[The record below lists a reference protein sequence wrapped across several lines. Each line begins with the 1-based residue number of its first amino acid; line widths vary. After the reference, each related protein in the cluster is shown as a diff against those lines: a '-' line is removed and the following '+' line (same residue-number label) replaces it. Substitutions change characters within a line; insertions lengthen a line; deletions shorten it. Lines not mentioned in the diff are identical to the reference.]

1 MPGFN
6 YTAIDRNGK
15 RVRSSLDASSIET
28 AKSSLRGAGYTIL
41 DIKEQTTLNR
51 DIEIPFL
58 GKPKAKDMAV
68 FCRQFVSIL
77 RAGVSVASVL
87 AMLGQQTSNKKL
99 RAAIR
104 EMQADVE
111 KGEALATS
119 MRRHPKIFPAILV
132 NMVSAG
138 EASGNLEESFRQMEL
153 YFERSKRT
161 KGKVTSAMIY
171 PCVLIVV
178 MIIVLIVMMTKI
190 IPNFLKTFED
200 MDAELPKLTQGVM
213 AVCEWFKSWWWV
225 PLLVLAALI
234 VGGVLFHRT
243 DKGKHF
249 FGWLARKTPVVGNLT
264 VKTACATFCR
274 TVTGDISVTSGY
286 KLYGMDSSA
295 KADYTTAPTGKIV
308 GKVTGTVAPTYETP
322 KVTTTDGDTYD
333 RYVAIP
339 GTEADGNTPNLS
351 FHHFNISVTGYRF
364 ELAAPE
370 CALFFIGKFQGDEAA
385 KKYLTSLGFTLKDE
399 NGKQLGEANYE
410 FTAGKVFPDMPADGE
425 ESDSEVVCSGDAYL
439 FEAYLMRSFNK
450 NDTAAYRTK
459 ISATAQAT
467 FDNGGKQDSE
477 PKLWSFEDAWTNPG
491 ELDSAQK
498 DILDKFLKA
507 LNIPNP

>member
-6 YTAIDRNGK
+6 YTAINRNGK

-58 GKPKAKDMAV
+58 GNPKAKDMAV

-111 KGEALATS
+111 KGESLATS

-153 YFERSKRT
+153 YFDRSKRT
-161 KGKVTSAMIY
+161 KSKVTSAMIY

-178 MIIVLIVMMTKI
+178 MIVVLIVMMTKI

-200 MDAELPKLTQGVM
+200 MDAELPKITLGVM

-225 PLLVLAALI
+225 PLLVLLALI

-243 DKGKHF
+243 NKGKHF

-274 TVTGDISVTSGY
+274 TMEVLIGSGLTLTDSMDLAASNMGNIYYLEAIRDARGMVAEGTPLRESLVRTGIFPPMVSNLVGVGEETGDLQSMMGKV
-286 KLYGMDSSA
+286 
-295 KADYTTAPTGKIV
+295 ADYYDEEVEEATKKLLNLMEPAIIIFMAVFVVIIV
-308 GKVTGTVAPTYETP
+308 L
-322 KVTTTDGDTYD
+322 
-333 RYVAIP
+333 AIYLP
-339 GTEADGNTPNLS
+339 MINMTKAFD
-351 FHHFNISVTGYRF
+351 
-364 ELAAPE
+364 
-370 CALFFIGKFQGDEAA
+370 
-385 KKYLTSLGFTLKDE
+385 KYL
-399 NGKQLGEANYE
+399 
-410 FTAGKVFPDMPADGE
+410 
-425 ESDSEVVCSGDAYL
+425 
-439 FEAYLMRSFNK
+439 
-450 NDTAAYRTK
+450 
-459 ISATAQAT
+459 
-467 FDNGGKQDSE
+467 
-477 PKLWSFEDAWTNPG
+477 
-491 ELDSAQK
+491 
-498 DILDKFLKA
+498 
-507 LNIPNP
+507 

>member
-28 AKSSLRGAGYTIL
+28 AKSSLRGAGYMIL

-58 GKPKAKDMAV
+58 GNPKAKDMAV

-87 AMLGQQTSNKKL
+87 SMLGQQTGNKKL

-111 KGEALATS
+111 KGESLASS
-119 MRRHPKIFPAILV
+119 MRRHPKIFPPILV

-138 EASGNLEESFRQMEL
+138 EASGNLEESFLQMER
-153 YFERSKRT
+153 YFDRSKRT
-161 KGKVTSAMIY
+161 KSKVTSAMIY

-178 MIIVLIVMMTKI
+178 MIVVLVVMMTKI

-200 MDAELPKLTQGVM
+200 MDAELPKLTRGVM
-213 AVCEWFKSWWWV
+213 AVCEWFESWWWV

-274 TVTGDISVTSGY
+274 TMEVLIGSGLTLTDSMDLAASNMGNIYYLEAIRDARALVAEGTPLRESLLRTGLFPPMVSNLVGVGEETGDLQSMMGKV
-286 KLYGMDSSA
+286 
-295 KADYTTAPTGKIV
+295 ADYYDEEVEEATKKLLNLMEPAIIIFMAVFVVIIV
-308 GKVTGTVAPTYETP
+308 LTIYLPMVNMTKAF
-322 KVTTTDGDTYD
+322 D
-333 RYVAIP
+333 
-339 GTEADGNTPNLS
+339 
-351 FHHFNISVTGYRF
+351 
-364 ELAAPE
+364 
-370 CALFFIGKFQGDEAA
+370 
-385 KKYLTSLGFTLKDE
+385 KYL
-399 NGKQLGEANYE
+399 
-410 FTAGKVFPDMPADGE
+410 
-425 ESDSEVVCSGDAYL
+425 
-439 FEAYLMRSFNK
+439 
-450 NDTAAYRTK
+450 
-459 ISATAQAT
+459 
-467 FDNGGKQDSE
+467 
-477 PKLWSFEDAWTNPG
+477 
-491 ELDSAQK
+491 
-498 DILDKFLKA
+498 
-507 LNIPNP
+507 

>member
-6 YTAIDRNGK
+6 YTAINRNGK

-87 AMLGQQTSNKKL
+87 SMLGQQTGNKKL

-111 KGEALATS
+111 KGESLATS

-132 NMVSAG
+132 NMVAAG
-138 EASGNLEESFRQMEL
+138 ESSGNLEESFRQMEL
-153 YFERSKRT
+153 YFDRSKRT
-161 KGKVTSAMIY
+161 KSKVTSAMIY

-178 MIIVLIVMMTKI
+178 MIVVLIVMMTKI

-200 MDAELPKLTQGVM
+200 MDAELPKITLGVM

-234 VGGVLFHRT
+234 VGGILFHRT
-243 DKGKHF
+243 DKGRHF

-274 TVTGDISVTSGY
+274 TMEVLIGSGLTLTDSMDLAASNMGNIYYLEAIRDARGMVAEGTPLRESLVRTGIFPPMVSNLVGVGEETGDLQSMMGKV
-286 KLYGMDSSA
+286 
-295 KADYTTAPTGKIV
+295 ADY
-308 GKVTGTVAPTYETP
+308 
-322 KVTTTDGDTYD
+322 YD
-333 RYVAIP
+333 EEV
-339 GTEADGNTPNLS
+339 
-351 FHHFNISVTGYRF
+351 
-364 ELAAPE
+364 
-370 CALFFIGKFQGDEAA
+370 DEATKKLLNLMEPA
-385 KKYLTSLGFTLKDE
+385 IIIFMAVFVVIIVLAIYLPMINMTKAFDKYL
-399 NGKQLGEANYE
+399 
-410 FTAGKVFPDMPADGE
+410 
-425 ESDSEVVCSGDAYL
+425 
-439 FEAYLMRSFNK
+439 
-450 NDTAAYRTK
+450 
-459 ISATAQAT
+459 
-467 FDNGGKQDSE
+467 
-477 PKLWSFEDAWTNPG
+477 
-491 ELDSAQK
+491 
-498 DILDKFLKA
+498 
-507 LNIPNP
+507 

>member
-6 YTAIDRNGK
+6 YTAINRNGK

-58 GKPKAKDMAV
+58 GNPKAKDMAV

-161 KGKVTSAMIY
+161 KSKVTSAMIY

-225 PLLVLAALI
+225 PLLVLVALI
-234 VGGVLFHRT
+234 VGGILFHRT
-243 DKGKHF
+243 NKGKHF

-274 TVTGDISVTSGY
+274 TMEVLIGSGLTLTDSMDLAASNMGNIYYLEAIRDARALVAEGTPLRESLVRTGIFPPMVSNLVGVGEETGDLQSMMGKV
-286 KLYGMDSSA
+286 
-295 KADYTTAPTGKIV
+295 ADY
-308 GKVTGTVAPTYETP
+308 
-322 KVTTTDGDTYD
+322 YD
-333 RYVAIP
+333 EEV
-339 GTEADGNTPNLS
+339 
-351 FHHFNISVTGYRF
+351 
-364 ELAAPE
+364 
-370 CALFFIGKFQGDEAA
+370 DEATKKLLNLMEPA
-385 KKYLTSLGFTLKDE
+385 IIIFMAVFVVIIVLAIYLPMINMTKAFDKYL
-399 NGKQLGEANYE
+399 
-410 FTAGKVFPDMPADGE
+410 
-425 ESDSEVVCSGDAYL
+425 
-439 FEAYLMRSFNK
+439 
-450 NDTAAYRTK
+450 
-459 ISATAQAT
+459 
-467 FDNGGKQDSE
+467 
-477 PKLWSFEDAWTNPG
+477 
-491 ELDSAQK
+491 
-498 DILDKFLKA
+498 
-507 LNIPNP
+507 

>member
-15 RVRSSLDASSIET
+15 SVRSSLEASSIET

-58 GKPKAKDMAV
+58 GNPKAKDMAV

-87 AMLGQQTSNKKL
+87 AMLGQQTGNKKL

-111 KGEALATS
+111 KGESLAVS

-132 NMVSAG
+132 NMVAAG

-153 YFERSKRT
+153 YFDRSKRT
-161 KGKVTSAMIY
+161 KSKVTSAMIY

-178 MIIVLIVMMTKI
+178 MIVVLIVMMTKI

-200 MDAELPKLTQGVM
+200 MDAELPKLTLGVM

-225 PLLVLAALI
+225 PLLVLVALI
-234 VGGVLFHRT
+234 VGGILFHRT

-274 TVTGDISVTSGY
+274 TMEVLIGSGLTLTDSMDLAASNMGNIYYLEAIRDARALVAEGTPLRESLLRTGLFPPMVSNLVGVGEETGDLQSMMGKV
-286 KLYGMDSSA
+286 
-295 KADYTTAPTGKIV
+295 ADYYDEEVEEATKKLLNLMEPAIIIFMAVFVVIIV
-308 GKVTGTVAPTYETP
+308 L
-322 KVTTTDGDTYD
+322 
-333 RYVAIP
+333 AIYLP
-339 GTEADGNTPNLS
+339 MINMTKAFD
-351 FHHFNISVTGYRF
+351 
-364 ELAAPE
+364 
-370 CALFFIGKFQGDEAA
+370 
-385 KKYLTSLGFTLKDE
+385 KYL
-399 NGKQLGEANYE
+399 
-410 FTAGKVFPDMPADGE
+410 
-425 ESDSEVVCSGDAYL
+425 
-439 FEAYLMRSFNK
+439 
-450 NDTAAYRTK
+450 
-459 ISATAQAT
+459 
-467 FDNGGKQDSE
+467 
-477 PKLWSFEDAWTNPG
+477 
-491 ELDSAQK
+491 
-498 DILDKFLKA
+498 
-507 LNIPNP
+507 

>member
-6 YTAIDRNGK
+6 YTAINRNGK

-58 GKPKAKDMAV
+58 GNPKAKDMAV

-111 KGEALATS
+111 KGESLATS

-161 KGKVTSAMIY
+161 KSKVTSAMIY

-200 MDAELPKLTQGVM
+200 MDAELPKITLGVM

-234 VGGVLFHRT
+234 VGGILFHRT

-274 TVTGDISVTSGY
+274 TMEVLIGSGLTLTDSMDLAASNMGNIYYLEAIRDARALVAEGTPLRESLVRTGIFPPMVSNLVGVGEETGDLQSMMGKV
-286 KLYGMDSSA
+286 
-295 KADYTTAPTGKIV
+295 ADY
-308 GKVTGTVAPTYETP
+308 
-322 KVTTTDGDTYD
+322 YD
-333 RYVAIP
+333 EEV
-339 GTEADGNTPNLS
+339 
-351 FHHFNISVTGYRF
+351 
-364 ELAAPE
+364 
-370 CALFFIGKFQGDEAA
+370 DEATKKLLNLMEPA
-385 KKYLTSLGFTLKDE
+385 IIIFMAVFVVIIVLAIYLPMINMTKAFDKYL
-399 NGKQLGEANYE
+399 
-410 FTAGKVFPDMPADGE
+410 
-425 ESDSEVVCSGDAYL
+425 
-439 FEAYLMRSFNK
+439 
-450 NDTAAYRTK
+450 
-459 ISATAQAT
+459 
-467 FDNGGKQDSE
+467 
-477 PKLWSFEDAWTNPG
+477 
-491 ELDSAQK
+491 
-498 DILDKFLKA
+498 
-507 LNIPNP
+507 

>member
-6 YTAIDRNGK
+6 YTAINRNGK

-58 GKPKAKDMAV
+58 GNPKAKDMAV

-161 KGKVTSAMIY
+161 KSKVTSAMIY

-178 MIIVLIVMMTKI
+178 MIVVLIVMMTKI

-200 MDAELPKLTQGVM
+200 MDAELPKITLGVM

-234 VGGVLFHRT
+234 VGGVIFHRT

-274 TVTGDISVTSGY
+274 TMEVLIGSGLTLTDSMDLAASNMGNIYYLEAIRDARALVAEGTPLRESLVRTGIFPPMVSNLVGVGEETGDLQSMMGKV
-286 KLYGMDSSA
+286 
-295 KADYTTAPTGKIV
+295 ADY
-308 GKVTGTVAPTYETP
+308 
-322 KVTTTDGDTYD
+322 YD
-333 RYVAIP
+333 EEV
-339 GTEADGNTPNLS
+339 
-351 FHHFNISVTGYRF
+351 
-364 ELAAPE
+364 
-370 CALFFIGKFQGDEAA
+370 DEATKKLLNLMEPA
-385 KKYLTSLGFTLKDE
+385 IIIFMAIFVVIIVLAIYLPMINMTKAFDKYL
-399 NGKQLGEANYE
+399 
-410 FTAGKVFPDMPADGE
+410 
-425 ESDSEVVCSGDAYL
+425 
-439 FEAYLMRSFNK
+439 
-450 NDTAAYRTK
+450 
-459 ISATAQAT
+459 
-467 FDNGGKQDSE
+467 
-477 PKLWSFEDAWTNPG
+477 
-491 ELDSAQK
+491 
-498 DILDKFLKA
+498 
-507 LNIPNP
+507 

>member
-6 YTAIDRNGK
+6 YTAINRNGK

-58 GKPKAKDMAV
+58 GNPKAKDMAV

-111 KGEALATS
+111 KGEALASS

-161 KGKVTSAMIY
+161 KSKVTSAMIY

-200 MDAELPKLTQGVM
+200 MDAELPKITLGVM

-243 DKGKHF
+243 NKGKHF

-274 TVTGDISVTSGY
+274 TMEVLIGSGLTLTDSMDLAASNMGNIYYLEAIRDARALVAEGTPLRESLVRTGIFPPMVSNLVGVGEETGDLQSMMGKV
-286 KLYGMDSSA
+286 
-295 KADYTTAPTGKIV
+295 ADY
-308 GKVTGTVAPTYETP
+308 
-322 KVTTTDGDTYD
+322 YD
-333 RYVAIP
+333 EEV
-339 GTEADGNTPNLS
+339 
-351 FHHFNISVTGYRF
+351 
-364 ELAAPE
+364 
-370 CALFFIGKFQGDEAA
+370 DEATKKLLNLMEPA
-385 KKYLTSLGFTLKDE
+385 IIIFMAVFVVIIVLAIYLPMINMTKAFDKYL
-399 NGKQLGEANYE
+399 
-410 FTAGKVFPDMPADGE
+410 
-425 ESDSEVVCSGDAYL
+425 
-439 FEAYLMRSFNK
+439 
-450 NDTAAYRTK
+450 
-459 ISATAQAT
+459 
-467 FDNGGKQDSE
+467 
-477 PKLWSFEDAWTNPG
+477 
-491 ELDSAQK
+491 
-498 DILDKFLKA
+498 
-507 LNIPNP
+507 

>member
-87 AMLGQQTSNKKL
+87 SMLGQQTGNKKL

-111 KGEALATS
+111 KGESLATS

-132 NMVSAG
+132 NMVAAG
-138 EASGNLEESFRQMEL
+138 ESSGNLEESFRQMEL
-153 YFERSKRT
+153 YFDRSKRT
-161 KGKVTSAMIY
+161 KSKVTSAMIY

-178 MIIVLIVMMTKI
+178 MIVVLIVMMTKI

-200 MDAELPKLTQGVM
+200 MDAELSKITLGVM
-213 AVCEWFKSWWWV
+213 AVCNWFKVWWWV

-274 TVTGDISVTSGY
+274 TMEVLIGSGLTLTDSMDLAASNMGNIYYLEAIRDARGMVAEGTPLRESLVRTGIFPPMVSNLVGVGEETGDLQSMMGKV
-286 KLYGMDSSA
+286 
-295 KADYTTAPTGKIV
+295 ADY
-308 GKVTGTVAPTYETP
+308 
-322 KVTTTDGDTYD
+322 YD
-333 RYVAIP
+333 EEV
-339 GTEADGNTPNLS
+339 
-351 FHHFNISVTGYRF
+351 
-364 ELAAPE
+364 
-370 CALFFIGKFQGDEAA
+370 DEATKKLLNLMEPA
-385 KKYLTSLGFTLKDE
+385 IIIFMAVFVVIIVLAIYLPMINMTKAFDKYL
-399 NGKQLGEANYE
+399 
-410 FTAGKVFPDMPADGE
+410 
-425 ESDSEVVCSGDAYL
+425 
-439 FEAYLMRSFNK
+439 
-450 NDTAAYRTK
+450 
-459 ISATAQAT
+459 
-467 FDNGGKQDSE
+467 
-477 PKLWSFEDAWTNPG
+477 
-491 ELDSAQK
+491 
-498 DILDKFLKA
+498 
-507 LNIPNP
+507 

>member
-87 AMLGQQTSNKKL
+87 SMLGQQTGNKKL

-111 KGEALATS
+111 KGEALASS

-132 NMVSAG
+132 NMVAAG
-138 EASGNLEESFRQMEL
+138 ESSGNLEESFRQMEL

-161 KGKVTSAMIY
+161 KSKVTSAMIY

-178 MIIVLIVMMTKI
+178 MIVVLIVMMTKI

-200 MDAELPKLTQGVM
+200 MDAELPKLTLGVM

-225 PLLVLAALI
+225 PLLVLAALV
-234 VGGVLFHRT
+234 VGGILFHRT
-243 DKGKHF
+243 NKGRHF

-274 TVTGDISVTSGY
+274 TMEVLIGSGLTLTDSMDLAASNMGNIYYLEAIRDARGMVAEGTPLRESLVRTGIFPPMVSNLVGVGEETGDLQSMMGKV
-286 KLYGMDSSA
+286 
-295 KADYTTAPTGKIV
+295 ADY
-308 GKVTGTVAPTYETP
+308 
-322 KVTTTDGDTYD
+322 YD
-333 RYVAIP
+333 EEV
-339 GTEADGNTPNLS
+339 
-351 FHHFNISVTGYRF
+351 
-364 ELAAPE
+364 
-370 CALFFIGKFQGDEAA
+370 DEATKKLLNLMEPA
-385 KKYLTSLGFTLKDE
+385 IIIFMAVFVVIIVLAIYLPMINMTKAFDKYL
-399 NGKQLGEANYE
+399 
-410 FTAGKVFPDMPADGE
+410 
-425 ESDSEVVCSGDAYL
+425 
-439 FEAYLMRSFNK
+439 
-450 NDTAAYRTK
+450 
-459 ISATAQAT
+459 
-467 FDNGGKQDSE
+467 
-477 PKLWSFEDAWTNPG
+477 
-491 ELDSAQK
+491 
-498 DILDKFLKA
+498 
-507 LNIPNP
+507 

>member
-6 YTAIDRNGK
+6 YTAINRNGK

-87 AMLGQQTSNKKL
+87 SMLGQQTGNKKL

-111 KGEALATS
+111 KGESLATS

-132 NMVSAG
+132 NMVAAG
-138 EASGNLEESFRQMEL
+138 ESSGNLEESFRQMEL
-153 YFERSKRT
+153 YFDRSKRT
-161 KGKVTSAMIY
+161 KSKVTSAMIY

-178 MIIVLIVMMTKI
+178 MIVVLIVMMTKI

-213 AVCEWFKSWWWV
+213 AVCEWFESWWWV
-225 PLLVLAALI
+225 PLLVLAALV
-234 VGGVLFHRT
+234 VGGILFHRT
-243 DKGKHF
+243 NKGRHF

-274 TVTGDISVTSGY
+274 TMEVLIGSGLTLTDSMDLAASNMGNIYYLEAIRDARGMVAEGTPLRESLVRTGIFPPMVSNLVGVGEETGDLQSMMGKV
-286 KLYGMDSSA
+286 
-295 KADYTTAPTGKIV
+295 ADY
-308 GKVTGTVAPTYETP
+308 
-322 KVTTTDGDTYD
+322 YD
-333 RYVAIP
+333 EEV
-339 GTEADGNTPNLS
+339 
-351 FHHFNISVTGYRF
+351 
-364 ELAAPE
+364 
-370 CALFFIGKFQGDEAA
+370 DEATKKLLNLMEPA
-385 KKYLTSLGFTLKDE
+385 IIIFMAVFVVIIVLAIYLPMINMTKAFDKYL
-399 NGKQLGEANYE
+399 
-410 FTAGKVFPDMPADGE
+410 
-425 ESDSEVVCSGDAYL
+425 
-439 FEAYLMRSFNK
+439 
-450 NDTAAYRTK
+450 
-459 ISATAQAT
+459 
-467 FDNGGKQDSE
+467 
-477 PKLWSFEDAWTNPG
+477 
-491 ELDSAQK
+491 
-498 DILDKFLKA
+498 
-507 LNIPNP
+507 

>member
-58 GKPKAKDMAV
+58 GNPKAKDMAV

-87 AMLGQQTSNKKL
+87 AMLGQQTGNKKL

-111 KGEALATS
+111 KGESLATS

-138 EASGNLEESFRQMEL
+138 ESSGNLEESFRQMEL
-153 YFERSKRT
+153 YFDRSKRT
-161 KGKVTSAMIY
+161 KSKVTSAMIY

-178 MIIVLIVMMTKI
+178 MIVVLIVMMTKI

-213 AVCEWFKSWWWV
+213 AVCEWFESWWWV

-274 TVTGDISVTSGY
+274 TMEVLIGSGLTLTDSMDLAASNMGNIYYLEAIRDARALVAEGTPLRESLVRTGIFPPMVSNLVGVGEETGDLQSMMGKV
-286 KLYGMDSSA
+286 
-295 KADYTTAPTGKIV
+295 ADYYDEEVEEATKKLLNLMEPAIIIFMAVFVVIIV
-308 GKVTGTVAPTYETP
+308 L
-322 KVTTTDGDTYD
+322 
-333 RYVAIP
+333 AIYLP
-339 GTEADGNTPNLS
+339 MINMTKAFD
-351 FHHFNISVTGYRF
+351 
-364 ELAAPE
+364 
-370 CALFFIGKFQGDEAA
+370 
-385 KKYLTSLGFTLKDE
+385 KYL
-399 NGKQLGEANYE
+399 
-410 FTAGKVFPDMPADGE
+410 
-425 ESDSEVVCSGDAYL
+425 
-439 FEAYLMRSFNK
+439 
-450 NDTAAYRTK
+450 
-459 ISATAQAT
+459 
-467 FDNGGKQDSE
+467 
-477 PKLWSFEDAWTNPG
+477 
-491 ELDSAQK
+491 
-498 DILDKFLKA
+498 
-507 LNIPNP
+507 

>member
-87 AMLGQQTSNKKL
+87 SMLGQQTGNKKL

-111 KGEALATS
+111 KGESLATS

-132 NMVSAG
+132 NMVAAG
-138 EASGNLEESFRQMEL
+138 ESSGNLEESFRQMEL
-153 YFERSKRT
+153 YFDRSKRT
-161 KGKVTSAMIY
+161 KSKVTSAMIY

-178 MIIVLIVMMTKI
+178 MIVVLIVMMTKI

-200 MDAELPKLTQGVM
+200 MDAELPKITLGVM

-243 DKGKHF
+243 NKGRHF

-274 TVTGDISVTSGY
+274 TMEVLIGSGLTLTDSMDLAASNMGNIYYLEAIRDARGMVAEGTPLRESLVRTGIFPPMVSNLVGVGEETGDLQSMMGKV
-286 KLYGMDSSA
+286 
-295 KADYTTAPTGKIV
+295 ADY
-308 GKVTGTVAPTYETP
+308 
-322 KVTTTDGDTYD
+322 YD
-333 RYVAIP
+333 EEV
-339 GTEADGNTPNLS
+339 
-351 FHHFNISVTGYRF
+351 
-364 ELAAPE
+364 
-370 CALFFIGKFQGDEAA
+370 DEATKKLLNLMEPA
-385 KKYLTSLGFTLKDE
+385 IIIFMAVFVVIIVLAIYLPMINMTKAFDKYL
-399 NGKQLGEANYE
+399 
-410 FTAGKVFPDMPADGE
+410 
-425 ESDSEVVCSGDAYL
+425 
-439 FEAYLMRSFNK
+439 
-450 NDTAAYRTK
+450 
-459 ISATAQAT
+459 
-467 FDNGGKQDSE
+467 
-477 PKLWSFEDAWTNPG
+477 
-491 ELDSAQK
+491 
-498 DILDKFLKA
+498 
-507 LNIPNP
+507 

>member
-6 YTAIDRNGK
+6 YTAINRNGK

-58 GKPKAKDMAV
+58 GNPKAKDMAV

-153 YFERSKRT
+153 YFDRSKRT
-161 KGKVTSAMIY
+161 KSKVTSAMIY

-178 MIIVLIVMMTKI
+178 MVVVLIVMMTKI

-243 DKGKHF
+243 NKGKHF

-274 TVTGDISVTSGY
+274 TMEVLIGSGLTLTDSMDLAASNMGNIYYLEAIRDARGMVAEGTPLRESLVRTGIFPPMVSNLVGVGEETGDLQSMMGKV
-286 KLYGMDSSA
+286 
-295 KADYTTAPTGKIV
+295 ADY
-308 GKVTGTVAPTYETP
+308 
-322 KVTTTDGDTYD
+322 YD
-333 RYVAIP
+333 EEV
-339 GTEADGNTPNLS
+339 
-351 FHHFNISVTGYRF
+351 
-364 ELAAPE
+364 
-370 CALFFIGKFQGDEAA
+370 DEATKKLLNLMEPA
-385 KKYLTSLGFTLKDE
+385 IIIFMAVFVVIIVLAIYLPMINMTKAFDKYL
-399 NGKQLGEANYE
+399 
-410 FTAGKVFPDMPADGE
+410 
-425 ESDSEVVCSGDAYL
+425 
-439 FEAYLMRSFNK
+439 
-450 NDTAAYRTK
+450 
-459 ISATAQAT
+459 
-467 FDNGGKQDSE
+467 
-477 PKLWSFEDAWTNPG
+477 
-491 ELDSAQK
+491 
-498 DILDKFLKA
+498 
-507 LNIPNP
+507 

>member
-58 GKPKAKDMAV
+58 GNPKAKDMAV

-87 AMLGQQTSNKKL
+87 AMLGQQTGNKKL

-111 KGEALATS
+111 KGESLATS

-161 KGKVTSAMIY
+161 KSKVTSAMIY

-200 MDAELPKLTQGVM
+200 MDAELPKITLGVM

-243 DKGKHF
+243 NKGKHF

-274 TVTGDISVTSGY
+274 TMEVLIGSGLTLTDSMDLAASNMGNIYYLEAIRDARALVAEGTPLRESLLRTGIFPPMVSNLVGVGEETGDLQSMMGKV
-286 KLYGMDSSA
+286 
-295 KADYTTAPTGKIV
+295 ADY
-308 GKVTGTVAPTYETP
+308 
-322 KVTTTDGDTYD
+322 YD
-333 RYVAIP
+333 EEV
-339 GTEADGNTPNLS
+339 
-351 FHHFNISVTGYRF
+351 
-364 ELAAPE
+364 
-370 CALFFIGKFQGDEAA
+370 DEATKKLLNLMEPA
-385 KKYLTSLGFTLKDE
+385 IIIFMAVFVVIIVLAIYLPMINMTKAFDKYL
-399 NGKQLGEANYE
+399 
-410 FTAGKVFPDMPADGE
+410 
-425 ESDSEVVCSGDAYL
+425 
-439 FEAYLMRSFNK
+439 
-450 NDTAAYRTK
+450 
-459 ISATAQAT
+459 
-467 FDNGGKQDSE
+467 
-477 PKLWSFEDAWTNPG
+477 
-491 ELDSAQK
+491 
-498 DILDKFLKA
+498 
-507 LNIPNP
+507 

>member
-68 FCRQFVSIL
+68 FCPQFVSIL

-111 KGEALATS
+111 KGESLATS

-132 NMVSAG
+132 NMVAAG
-138 EASGNLEESFRQMEL
+138 ESSGNLEESFRQMEL

-161 KGKVTSAMIY
+161 KSKVTSAMIY

-178 MIIVLIVMMTKI
+178 MIVVLIVMMTKI

-213 AVCEWFKSWWWV
+213 AVCEWFESWWWV

-274 TVTGDISVTSGY
+274 TMEVLIGSGLTLTDSMDLAASNMGNIYYLEAIRDARGMVAEGTPLRESLVRTGIFPPMVSNLVGVGEETGDLQSMMGKV
-286 KLYGMDSSA
+286 
-295 KADYTTAPTGKIV
+295 ADY
-308 GKVTGTVAPTYETP
+308 
-322 KVTTTDGDTYD
+322 YD
-333 RYVAIP
+333 EEV
-339 GTEADGNTPNLS
+339 
-351 FHHFNISVTGYRF
+351 
-364 ELAAPE
+364 
-370 CALFFIGKFQGDEAA
+370 DEATKKLLNLMEPA
-385 KKYLTSLGFTLKDE
+385 IIIFMAVFVVIIVLAIYLPMINMTKAFDKYL
-399 NGKQLGEANYE
+399 
-410 FTAGKVFPDMPADGE
+410 
-425 ESDSEVVCSGDAYL
+425 
-439 FEAYLMRSFNK
+439 
-450 NDTAAYRTK
+450 
-459 ISATAQAT
+459 
-467 FDNGGKQDSE
+467 
-477 PKLWSFEDAWTNPG
+477 
-491 ELDSAQK
+491 
-498 DILDKFLKA
+498 
-507 LNIPNP
+507 

>member
-6 YTAIDRNGK
+6 YTAINRNGK

-87 AMLGQQTSNKKL
+87 SMLGQQTGNKKL

-111 KGEALATS
+111 KGESLATS

-132 NMVSAG
+132 NMVAAG
-138 EASGNLEESFRQMEL
+138 ESSGNLEESFRQMEL
-153 YFERSKRT
+153 YFDRSKRT
-161 KGKVTSAMIY
+161 KSKVTSAMIY

-200 MDAELPKLTQGVM
+200 MDAELPKITLGVM

-243 DKGKHF
+243 NKGKHF

-274 TVTGDISVTSGY
+274 TMEVLIGSGLTLTDSMDLAASNMGNIYYLEAIRDARGMVAEGTPLRESLVRTGIFPPMVSNLVGVGEETGDLQSMMGKV
-286 KLYGMDSSA
+286 
-295 KADYTTAPTGKIV
+295 ADYYDEEVEEATKKLLNLMEPAIIIFMAVFVVIIV
-308 GKVTGTVAPTYETP
+308 L
-322 KVTTTDGDTYD
+322 
-333 RYVAIP
+333 AIYLP
-339 GTEADGNTPNLS
+339 MINMTKAFD
-351 FHHFNISVTGYRF
+351 
-364 ELAAPE
+364 
-370 CALFFIGKFQGDEAA
+370 
-385 KKYLTSLGFTLKDE
+385 KYL
-399 NGKQLGEANYE
+399 
-410 FTAGKVFPDMPADGE
+410 
-425 ESDSEVVCSGDAYL
+425 
-439 FEAYLMRSFNK
+439 
-450 NDTAAYRTK
+450 
-459 ISATAQAT
+459 
-467 FDNGGKQDSE
+467 
-477 PKLWSFEDAWTNPG
+477 
-491 ELDSAQK
+491 
-498 DILDKFLKA
+498 
-507 LNIPNP
+507 

>member
-6 YTAIDRNGK
+6 YTAINRNGK

-58 GKPKAKDMAV
+58 GNPKAKDMAV

-111 KGEALATS
+111 KGESLATS

-161 KGKVTSAMIY
+161 KSKVTSAMIY

-274 TVTGDISVTSGY
+274 TMEVLIGSGLTLTDSMDLAASNMGNIYYLEAIRDARALVAEGTPLRESLLRTGIFPPMVSNLVGVGEETGDLQSMMGKV
-286 KLYGMDSSA
+286 
-295 KADYTTAPTGKIV
+295 ADY
-308 GKVTGTVAPTYETP
+308 
-322 KVTTTDGDTYD
+322 YD
-333 RYVAIP
+333 EEV
-339 GTEADGNTPNLS
+339 
-351 FHHFNISVTGYRF
+351 
-364 ELAAPE
+364 
-370 CALFFIGKFQGDEAA
+370 DEATKKLLNLMEPA
-385 KKYLTSLGFTLKDE
+385 IIIFMAVFVVIIVLAIYLPMINMTKAFDKYL
-399 NGKQLGEANYE
+399 
-410 FTAGKVFPDMPADGE
+410 
-425 ESDSEVVCSGDAYL
+425 
-439 FEAYLMRSFNK
+439 
-450 NDTAAYRTK
+450 
-459 ISATAQAT
+459 
-467 FDNGGKQDSE
+467 
-477 PKLWSFEDAWTNPG
+477 
-491 ELDSAQK
+491 
-498 DILDKFLKA
+498 
-507 LNIPNP
+507 

>member
-6 YTAIDRNGK
+6 YTAINRNGK

-58 GKPKAKDMAV
+58 GNPKAKDMAV

-161 KGKVTSAMIY
+161 KSKVTSAMIY

-200 MDAELPKLTQGVM
+200 MDAELPKITLGVM

-274 TVTGDISVTSGY
+274 TMEVLIGSGLTLTDSMDLAASNMGNIYYLEAIRDARALVAEGTPLRESLVRTGIFPPMVSNLVGVGEETGDLQSMMGKV
-286 KLYGMDSSA
+286 
-295 KADYTTAPTGKIV
+295 ADY
-308 GKVTGTVAPTYETP
+308 
-322 KVTTTDGDTYD
+322 YD
-333 RYVAIP
+333 EEV
-339 GTEADGNTPNLS
+339 
-351 FHHFNISVTGYRF
+351 
-364 ELAAPE
+364 
-370 CALFFIGKFQGDEAA
+370 DEATKKLLNLMEPA
-385 KKYLTSLGFTLKDE
+385 IIIFMAVFVVIIVLAIYLPMINMTKAFDKYL
-399 NGKQLGEANYE
+399 
-410 FTAGKVFPDMPADGE
+410 
-425 ESDSEVVCSGDAYL
+425 
-439 FEAYLMRSFNK
+439 
-450 NDTAAYRTK
+450 
-459 ISATAQAT
+459 
-467 FDNGGKQDSE
+467 
-477 PKLWSFEDAWTNPG
+477 
-491 ELDSAQK
+491 
-498 DILDKFLKA
+498 
-507 LNIPNP
+507 

>member
-58 GKPKAKDMAV
+58 GNPKAKDMAV

-87 AMLGQQTSNKKL
+87 AMLGQQTGNKKL

-111 KGEALATS
+111 KGESLASS

-132 NMVSAG
+132 NMVAAG

-153 YFERSKRT
+153 YFDRSKRT
-161 KGKVTSAMIY
+161 KSKVTSAMIY

-178 MIIVLIVMMTKI
+178 MIVVLIVMMTKI

-200 MDAELPKLTQGVM
+200 MDAELPKLTLGVM
-213 AVCEWFKSWWWV
+213 AVCKWFESWWWV
-225 PLLVLAALI
+225 PLLVLVALI

-274 TVTGDISVTSGY
+274 TMEVLIGSGLTLTDSMDLAASNMGNIYYLEAIRDARALVAEGTPLRESLLRTGLFPAMVSNLVGVGEETGDLQSMMGKV
-286 KLYGMDSSA
+286 
-295 KADYTTAPTGKIV
+295 ADYYDEEVEEATKKLLNLMEPAIIIFMAVFVVIIV
-308 GKVTGTVAPTYETP
+308 L
-322 KVTTTDGDTYD
+322 
-333 RYVAIP
+333 AIYLP
-339 GTEADGNTPNLS
+339 MVNMTKAFD
-351 FHHFNISVTGYRF
+351 
-364 ELAAPE
+364 
-370 CALFFIGKFQGDEAA
+370 
-385 KKYLTSLGFTLKDE
+385 KYL
-399 NGKQLGEANYE
+399 
-410 FTAGKVFPDMPADGE
+410 
-425 ESDSEVVCSGDAYL
+425 
-439 FEAYLMRSFNK
+439 
-450 NDTAAYRTK
+450 
-459 ISATAQAT
+459 
-467 FDNGGKQDSE
+467 
-477 PKLWSFEDAWTNPG
+477 
-491 ELDSAQK
+491 
-498 DILDKFLKA
+498 
-507 LNIPNP
+507 

>member
-87 AMLGQQTSNKKL
+87 AMLGQQTGNKKL

-111 KGEALATS
+111 KGESLATS

-161 KGKVTSAMIY
+161 KSKVTSAMIY

-200 MDAELPKLTQGVM
+200 MDAELPKLTLGVM

-274 TVTGDISVTSGY
+274 TMEVLIGSGLTLTDSMDLAASNMGNIYYLEAIRDARALVAEGTPLRESLVRTGIFPPMVSNLVGVGEETGDLQSMMGKV
-286 KLYGMDSSA
+286 
-295 KADYTTAPTGKIV
+295 ADY
-308 GKVTGTVAPTYETP
+308 
-322 KVTTTDGDTYD
+322 YD
-333 RYVAIP
+333 EEV
-339 GTEADGNTPNLS
+339 
-351 FHHFNISVTGYRF
+351 
-364 ELAAPE
+364 
-370 CALFFIGKFQGDEAA
+370 DEATKKLLNLMEPA
-385 KKYLTSLGFTLKDE
+385 IIIFMAVFVVIIVLAIYLPMINMTKAFDKYL
-399 NGKQLGEANYE
+399 
-410 FTAGKVFPDMPADGE
+410 
-425 ESDSEVVCSGDAYL
+425 
-439 FEAYLMRSFNK
+439 
-450 NDTAAYRTK
+450 
-459 ISATAQAT
+459 
-467 FDNGGKQDSE
+467 
-477 PKLWSFEDAWTNPG
+477 
-491 ELDSAQK
+491 
-498 DILDKFLKA
+498 
-507 LNIPNP
+507 

>member
-6 YTAIDRNGK
+6 YTAINRNGK

-41 DIKEQTTLNR
+41 DIKEQTSLNR

-58 GKPKAKDMAV
+58 GNPKAKDMAV

-138 EASGNLEESFRQMEL
+138 EASGNQEESFRQMEL

-161 KGKVTSAMIY
+161 KSKVTSAMIY

-178 MIIVLIVMMTKI
+178 MIVVLIVMMTKI

-200 MDAELPKLTQGVM
+200 MDAELPKITLGVM

-274 TVTGDISVTSGY
+274 TMEVLIGSGLTLTDSMDLAASNMGNIYYLEAIRDARALVAEGTPLRESLVRTGIFPPMVSNLVGVGEETGDLQSMMGKV
-286 KLYGMDSSA
+286 
-295 KADYTTAPTGKIV
+295 ADYYDEEVEEATKKLLNLMEPAIIIFMAVFVVIIV
-308 GKVTGTVAPTYETP
+308 L
-322 KVTTTDGDTYD
+322 
-333 RYVAIP
+333 AIYLP
-339 GTEADGNTPNLS
+339 MINMTKAFD
-351 FHHFNISVTGYRF
+351 
-364 ELAAPE
+364 
-370 CALFFIGKFQGDEAA
+370 
-385 KKYLTSLGFTLKDE
+385 KYL
-399 NGKQLGEANYE
+399 
-410 FTAGKVFPDMPADGE
+410 
-425 ESDSEVVCSGDAYL
+425 
-439 FEAYLMRSFNK
+439 
-450 NDTAAYRTK
+450 
-459 ISATAQAT
+459 
-467 FDNGGKQDSE
+467 
-477 PKLWSFEDAWTNPG
+477 
-491 ELDSAQK
+491 
-498 DILDKFLKA
+498 
-507 LNIPNP
+507 

>member
-6 YTAIDRNGK
+6 YTAINRNGK

-58 GKPKAKDMAV
+58 GNPKAKDMAV

-161 KGKVTSAMIY
+161 KSKVTSAMIY

-178 MIIVLIVMMTKI
+178 MIVVLIVMMTKI

-200 MDAELPKLTQGVM
+200 MDAELPKITLGVM

-225 PLLVLAALI
+225 PLLVLVALI

-274 TVTGDISVTSGY
+274 TMEVLIGSGLTLTDSMDLAASNMGNIYYLEAIRDARGMVAEGTPLRESLVRTGIFPPMVSNLVGVGEETGDLQSMMGKV
-286 KLYGMDSSA
+286 
-295 KADYTTAPTGKIV
+295 ADY
-308 GKVTGTVAPTYETP
+308 
-322 KVTTTDGDTYD
+322 YD
-333 RYVAIP
+333 EEV
-339 GTEADGNTPNLS
+339 
-351 FHHFNISVTGYRF
+351 
-364 ELAAPE
+364 
-370 CALFFIGKFQGDEAA
+370 DEATKKLLNLMEPA
-385 KKYLTSLGFTLKDE
+385 IIIFMAVFVVIIVLAIYLPMINMTKAFDKYL
-399 NGKQLGEANYE
+399 
-410 FTAGKVFPDMPADGE
+410 
-425 ESDSEVVCSGDAYL
+425 
-439 FEAYLMRSFNK
+439 
-450 NDTAAYRTK
+450 
-459 ISATAQAT
+459 
-467 FDNGGKQDSE
+467 
-477 PKLWSFEDAWTNPG
+477 
-491 ELDSAQK
+491 
-498 DILDKFLKA
+498 
-507 LNIPNP
+507 

>member
-6 YTAIDRNGK
+6 YTAINRNGK

-87 AMLGQQTSNKKL
+87 SMLGQQTSNKKL

-138 EASGNLEESFRQMEL
+138 ESSGNLEESFRQMEL
-153 YFERSKRT
+153 YFDRSKRT
-161 KGKVTSAMIY
+161 KSKVTSAMIY

-178 MIIVLIVMMTKI
+178 MIVVLIVMMTKI

-213 AVCEWFKSWWWV
+213 AVCEWFESWWWV
-225 PLLVLAALI
+225 PLLVLAALV

-274 TVTGDISVTSGY
+274 TMEVLIGSGLTLTDSMDLAASNMGNIYYLEAIRDARGMVAEGTPLRESLVRTGIFPPMVSNLVGVGEETGDLQSMMGKV
-286 KLYGMDSSA
+286 
-295 KADYTTAPTGKIV
+295 ADY
-308 GKVTGTVAPTYETP
+308 
-322 KVTTTDGDTYD
+322 YD
-333 RYVAIP
+333 EEV
-339 GTEADGNTPNLS
+339 
-351 FHHFNISVTGYRF
+351 
-364 ELAAPE
+364 
-370 CALFFIGKFQGDEAA
+370 DEATKKLLNLMEPA
-385 KKYLTSLGFTLKDE
+385 IIIFMAVFVVIIVLAIYLPMINMTKAFDKYL
-399 NGKQLGEANYE
+399 
-410 FTAGKVFPDMPADGE
+410 
-425 ESDSEVVCSGDAYL
+425 
-439 FEAYLMRSFNK
+439 
-450 NDTAAYRTK
+450 
-459 ISATAQAT
+459 
-467 FDNGGKQDSE
+467 
-477 PKLWSFEDAWTNPG
+477 
-491 ELDSAQK
+491 
-498 DILDKFLKA
+498 
-507 LNIPNP
+507 

>member
-6 YTAIDRNGK
+6 YTAINRNGK

-58 GKPKAKDMAV
+58 AKPKAKDMAV

-87 AMLGQQTSNKKL
+87 SMLGQQTGNKKL

-111 KGEALATS
+111 KGEALASS

-132 NMVSAG
+132 NMVAAG
-138 EASGNLEESFRQMEL
+138 ESSGNLEESFRQMEL

-161 KGKVTSAMIY
+161 KSKVTSAMIY

-178 MIIVLIVMMTKI
+178 MIVVLIVMMTKI

-200 MDAELPKLTQGVM
+200 MDAELPKLTLGVM

-225 PLLVLAALI
+225 PLLVLAALV
-234 VGGVLFHRT
+234 VGGILFHRT
-243 DKGKHF
+243 NKGRHF

-274 TVTGDISVTSGY
+274 TMEVLIGSGLTLTDSMDLAASNMGNIYYLEAIRDARGMVAEGTPLRESLVRTGIFPPMVSNLVGVGEETGDLQSMMGKV
-286 KLYGMDSSA
+286 
-295 KADYTTAPTGKIV
+295 ADY
-308 GKVTGTVAPTYETP
+308 
-322 KVTTTDGDTYD
+322 YD
-333 RYVAIP
+333 EEV
-339 GTEADGNTPNLS
+339 
-351 FHHFNISVTGYRF
+351 
-364 ELAAPE
+364 
-370 CALFFIGKFQGDEAA
+370 DEATKKLLNLMEPA
-385 KKYLTSLGFTLKDE
+385 IIIFMAVFVVIIVLAIYLPMINMTKAFDKYL
-399 NGKQLGEANYE
+399 
-410 FTAGKVFPDMPADGE
+410 
-425 ESDSEVVCSGDAYL
+425 
-439 FEAYLMRSFNK
+439 
-450 NDTAAYRTK
+450 
-459 ISATAQAT
+459 
-467 FDNGGKQDSE
+467 
-477 PKLWSFEDAWTNPG
+477 
-491 ELDSAQK
+491 
-498 DILDKFLKA
+498 
-507 LNIPNP
+507 

>member
-6 YTAIDRNGK
+6 YTAINRNGK

-58 GKPKAKDMAV
+58 GNPKAKDMAV

-111 KGEALATS
+111 KGESLASS
-119 MRRHPKIFPAILV
+119 MRRHPKIFPTILV
-132 NMVSAG
+132 NMVAAG

-161 KGKVTSAMIY
+161 KSKVTSAMIY

-178 MIIVLIVMMTKI
+178 MIVVLIVMMTKI

-200 MDAELPKLTQGVM
+200 MDAELPKLTLGVM

-225 PLLVLAALI
+225 PLLVLVALI

-274 TVTGDISVTSGY
+274 TMEVLIGSGLTLTDSMDLAASNMGNIYYLEAIRDARALVAEGTPLRESLVRTGIFPPMVSNLVGVGEETGDLQSMMGKV
-286 KLYGMDSSA
+286 
-295 KADYTTAPTGKIV
+295 ADY
-308 GKVTGTVAPTYETP
+308 
-322 KVTTTDGDTYD
+322 YD
-333 RYVAIP
+333 EEV
-339 GTEADGNTPNLS
+339 
-351 FHHFNISVTGYRF
+351 
-364 ELAAPE
+364 
-370 CALFFIGKFQGDEAA
+370 DEATKKLLNLMEPA
-385 KKYLTSLGFTLKDE
+385 IIIFMAVFVVIIVLAIYLPMINMTKAFDKYL
-399 NGKQLGEANYE
+399 
-410 FTAGKVFPDMPADGE
+410 
-425 ESDSEVVCSGDAYL
+425 
-439 FEAYLMRSFNK
+439 
-450 NDTAAYRTK
+450 
-459 ISATAQAT
+459 
-467 FDNGGKQDSE
+467 
-477 PKLWSFEDAWTNPG
+477 
-491 ELDSAQK
+491 
-498 DILDKFLKA
+498 
-507 LNIPNP
+507 

>member
-51 DIEIPFL
+51 DIEIPFF
-58 GKPKAKDMAV
+58 GNPKAKDMAV

-87 AMLGQQTSNKKL
+87 SMLGQQTGNKKL

-111 KGEALATS
+111 KGESLATS

-132 NMVSAG
+132 NMVAAG
-138 EASGNLEESFRQMEL
+138 ESSGNLEESFRQMEL

-161 KGKVTSAMIY
+161 KSKVTSAMIY

-225 PLLVLAALI
+225 PLLVLVALI

-274 TVTGDISVTSGY
+274 TMEVLIGSGLTLTDSMDLAASNMGNIYYLEAIRDARGMVAEGTPLRESLVRTGIFPPMVSNLVGVGEETGDLQSMMGKV
-286 KLYGMDSSA
+286 
-295 KADYTTAPTGKIV
+295 ADY
-308 GKVTGTVAPTYETP
+308 
-322 KVTTTDGDTYD
+322 YD
-333 RYVAIP
+333 EEV
-339 GTEADGNTPNLS
+339 
-351 FHHFNISVTGYRF
+351 
-364 ELAAPE
+364 
-370 CALFFIGKFQGDEAA
+370 DEATKKLLNLMEPA
-385 KKYLTSLGFTLKDE
+385 IIIFMAVFVVIIVLAIYLPMINMTKAFDKYL
-399 NGKQLGEANYE
+399 
-410 FTAGKVFPDMPADGE
+410 
-425 ESDSEVVCSGDAYL
+425 
-439 FEAYLMRSFNK
+439 
-450 NDTAAYRTK
+450 
-459 ISATAQAT
+459 
-467 FDNGGKQDSE
+467 
-477 PKLWSFEDAWTNPG
+477 
-491 ELDSAQK
+491 
-498 DILDKFLKA
+498 
-507 LNIPNP
+507 

>member
-87 AMLGQQTSNKKL
+87 SMLGQQTSNKKL

-111 KGEALATS
+111 KGESLATS

-132 NMVSAG
+132 NMVAAG
-138 EASGNLEESFRQMEL
+138 ESSGNLEESFRQMEL
-153 YFERSKRT
+153 YFDRSKRT
-161 KGKVTSAMIY
+161 KSKVTSAMIY

-178 MIIVLIVMMTKI
+178 MIVVLIVMMTKI

-213 AVCEWFKSWWWV
+213 AVCEWFESWWWV

-274 TVTGDISVTSGY
+274 TMEVLIGSGLTLTDSMDLAASNMGNIYYLEAIRDARALVAEGTPLRESLVRTGIFPPMVSNLVGVGEETGDLQSMMGKV
-286 KLYGMDSSA
+286 
-295 KADYTTAPTGKIV
+295 ADY
-308 GKVTGTVAPTYETP
+308 
-322 KVTTTDGDTYD
+322 YD
-333 RYVAIP
+333 EEV
-339 GTEADGNTPNLS
+339 
-351 FHHFNISVTGYRF
+351 
-364 ELAAPE
+364 
-370 CALFFIGKFQGDEAA
+370 DEATKKLLNLMEPA
-385 KKYLTSLGFTLKDE
+385 IIIVMAVFVVIIVLAIYLPMINMTKAFDKYL
-399 NGKQLGEANYE
+399 
-410 FTAGKVFPDMPADGE
+410 
-425 ESDSEVVCSGDAYL
+425 
-439 FEAYLMRSFNK
+439 
-450 NDTAAYRTK
+450 
-459 ISATAQAT
+459 
-467 FDNGGKQDSE
+467 
-477 PKLWSFEDAWTNPG
+477 
-491 ELDSAQK
+491 
-498 DILDKFLKA
+498 
-507 LNIPNP
+507 

>member
-6 YTAIDRNGK
+6 YTAINRNGK

-58 GKPKAKDMAV
+58 GNPKAKDMAV

-87 AMLGQQTSNKKL
+87 SMLGQQTGNKKL

-161 KGKVTSAMIY
+161 KSKVTSAMIY

-213 AVCEWFKSWWWV
+213 AVCEWFESWWWV

-274 TVTGDISVTSGY
+274 TMEVLIGSGLTLTDSMDLAASNMGNIYYLEAIRDARALVAEGTPLRESLVRTGIFPPMVSNLVGVGEETGDLQSMMGKV
-286 KLYGMDSSA
+286 
-295 KADYTTAPTGKIV
+295 ADYYDEEVEEATKKLLNLMEPAIIIFMAVFVVIIV
-308 GKVTGTVAPTYETP
+308 L
-322 KVTTTDGDTYD
+322 
-333 RYVAIP
+333 AIYLP
-339 GTEADGNTPNLS
+339 MINMTKAFD
-351 FHHFNISVTGYRF
+351 
-364 ELAAPE
+364 
-370 CALFFIGKFQGDEAA
+370 
-385 KKYLTSLGFTLKDE
+385 KYL
-399 NGKQLGEANYE
+399 
-410 FTAGKVFPDMPADGE
+410 
-425 ESDSEVVCSGDAYL
+425 
-439 FEAYLMRSFNK
+439 
-450 NDTAAYRTK
+450 
-459 ISATAQAT
+459 
-467 FDNGGKQDSE
+467 
-477 PKLWSFEDAWTNPG
+477 
-491 ELDSAQK
+491 
-498 DILDKFLKA
+498 
-507 LNIPNP
+507 

>member
-6 YTAIDRNGK
+6 YTAINRNGK

-87 AMLGQQTSNKKL
+87 SMLGQQTGNKKL

-111 KGEALATS
+111 KGESLATS

-138 EASGNLEESFRQMEL
+138 ESSGNLEESFRQMEL
-153 YFERSKRT
+153 YFDRSKRT
-161 KGKVTSAMIY
+161 KSKVTSAMIY

-213 AVCEWFKSWWWV
+213 AVCEWFESWWWV

-234 VGGVLFHRT
+234 VGGILFHRT
-243 DKGKHF
+243 NKGRHF

-274 TVTGDISVTSGY
+274 TMEVLIGSGLTLTDSMDLAASNMGNIYYLEAIRDARGMVAEGTPLRESLVRTGIFPPMVSNLVGVGEETGDLQSMMGKV
-286 KLYGMDSSA
+286 
-295 KADYTTAPTGKIV
+295 ADYYDEEVEEATKKLLNLMEPAIIIFMAVFVVIIV
-308 GKVTGTVAPTYETP
+308 L
-322 KVTTTDGDTYD
+322 
-333 RYVAIP
+333 AIYLP
-339 GTEADGNTPNLS
+339 MINMTKAFD
-351 FHHFNISVTGYRF
+351 
-364 ELAAPE
+364 
-370 CALFFIGKFQGDEAA
+370 
-385 KKYLTSLGFTLKDE
+385 KYL
-399 NGKQLGEANYE
+399 
-410 FTAGKVFPDMPADGE
+410 
-425 ESDSEVVCSGDAYL
+425 
-439 FEAYLMRSFNK
+439 
-450 NDTAAYRTK
+450 
-459 ISATAQAT
+459 
-467 FDNGGKQDSE
+467 
-477 PKLWSFEDAWTNPG
+477 
-491 ELDSAQK
+491 
-498 DILDKFLKA
+498 
-507 LNIPNP
+507 

>member
-58 GKPKAKDMAV
+58 GNPKAKDMAV

-87 AMLGQQTSNKKL
+87 AMLGQQTGNKKL

-111 KGEALATS
+111 KGESLAAS

-132 NMVSAG
+132 NMVAAG

-153 YFERSKRT
+153 YFDRSKRT
-161 KGKVTSAMIY
+161 KSKVTSAMIY

-178 MIIVLIVMMTKI
+178 MIVVLIVMMTKI

-200 MDAELPKLTQGVM
+200 MDAELPKLTLGVM

-225 PLLVLAALI
+225 PLLVLVALI

-274 TVTGDISVTSGY
+274 TMEVLIGSGLTLTDSMDLAASNMGNIYYLEAIRDARAMVAEGTPLRESLVRTGIFPPMVSNLVGVGEETGDLQSMMGKV
-286 KLYGMDSSA
+286 
-295 KADYTTAPTGKIV
+295 ADYYDEEVEEATKKLLNLMEPAIIIFMAVFVVIIV
-308 GKVTGTVAPTYETP
+308 L
-322 KVTTTDGDTYD
+322 
-333 RYVAIP
+333 AIYLP
-339 GTEADGNTPNLS
+339 MINMTKAFD
-351 FHHFNISVTGYRF
+351 
-364 ELAAPE
+364 
-370 CALFFIGKFQGDEAA
+370 
-385 KKYLTSLGFTLKDE
+385 KYL
-399 NGKQLGEANYE
+399 
-410 FTAGKVFPDMPADGE
+410 
-425 ESDSEVVCSGDAYL
+425 
-439 FEAYLMRSFNK
+439 
-450 NDTAAYRTK
+450 
-459 ISATAQAT
+459 
-467 FDNGGKQDSE
+467 
-477 PKLWSFEDAWTNPG
+477 
-491 ELDSAQK
+491 
-498 DILDKFLKA
+498 
-507 LNIPNP
+507 

>member
-1 MPGFN
+1 MPEFN

-58 GKPKAKDMAV
+58 GNPKAKDMAV

-153 YFERSKRT
+153 YFDRSKRT
-161 KGKVTSAMIY
+161 KSKVTSAMIY

-178 MIIVLIVMMTKI
+178 MIVVLIVMMTKI

-200 MDAELPKLTQGVM
+200 MDADLPKITLGVL

-243 DKGKHF
+243 NKGRHF

-274 TVTGDISVTSGY
+274 TMEVLIGSGLTLTDSMDLAASNMGNIYYLEAIRDARGMVAEGTPLRESLVRTGIFPPMVSNLVGVGEETGDLQSMMGKV
-286 KLYGMDSSA
+286 
-295 KADYTTAPTGKIV
+295 ADY
-308 GKVTGTVAPTYETP
+308 
-322 KVTTTDGDTYD
+322 YD
-333 RYVAIP
+333 EEV
-339 GTEADGNTPNLS
+339 
-351 FHHFNISVTGYRF
+351 
-364 ELAAPE
+364 
-370 CALFFIGKFQGDEAA
+370 DEATKKLLNLMEPA
-385 KKYLTSLGFTLKDE
+385 IIIFMAVFVVIIVLAIYLPMINMTKAFDKYL
-399 NGKQLGEANYE
+399 
-410 FTAGKVFPDMPADGE
+410 
-425 ESDSEVVCSGDAYL
+425 
-439 FEAYLMRSFNK
+439 
-450 NDTAAYRTK
+450 
-459 ISATAQAT
+459 
-467 FDNGGKQDSE
+467 
-477 PKLWSFEDAWTNPG
+477 
-491 ELDSAQK
+491 
-498 DILDKFLKA
+498 
-507 LNIPNP
+507 

>member
-6 YTAIDRNGK
+6 YTAINRNGK

-58 GKPKAKDMAV
+58 GNPKAKDMAV

-111 KGEALATS
+111 KGEALASS

-161 KGKVTSAMIY
+161 KSKVTSAMIY

-178 MIIVLIVMMTKI
+178 MIVVLIVMMTKI

-243 DKGKHF
+243 NKGKHF
-249 FGWLARKTPVVGNLT
+249 FGWLARKTPVVGNQT

-274 TVTGDISVTSGY
+274 TMEVLIGSGLTLTDSMDLAASNMGNIYYLEAIRDARALVAEGTPLRESLVRTGIFPPMVSNLVGVGEETGDLQSMMGKV
-286 KLYGMDSSA
+286 
-295 KADYTTAPTGKIV
+295 ADY
-308 GKVTGTVAPTYETP
+308 
-322 KVTTTDGDTYD
+322 YD
-333 RYVAIP
+333 EEV
-339 GTEADGNTPNLS
+339 
-351 FHHFNISVTGYRF
+351 
-364 ELAAPE
+364 
-370 CALFFIGKFQGDEAA
+370 DEATKKLLNLMEPA
-385 KKYLTSLGFTLKDE
+385 IIIVMAVFVVIIVLAIYLPMINMTKAFDKYL
-399 NGKQLGEANYE
+399 
-410 FTAGKVFPDMPADGE
+410 
-425 ESDSEVVCSGDAYL
+425 
-439 FEAYLMRSFNK
+439 
-450 NDTAAYRTK
+450 
-459 ISATAQAT
+459 
-467 FDNGGKQDSE
+467 
-477 PKLWSFEDAWTNPG
+477 
-491 ELDSAQK
+491 
-498 DILDKFLKA
+498 
-507 LNIPNP
+507 

>member
-6 YTAIDRNGK
+6 YTAINRNGK

-58 GKPKAKDMAV
+58 GNPKAKDMAV

-111 KGEALATS
+111 KGEALASS

-161 KGKVTSAMIY
+161 KRKVTSAMIY

-200 MDAELPKLTQGVM
+200 MDAELPKITLGVM

-225 PLLVLAALI
+225 PLLVLVALI

-274 TVTGDISVTSGY
+274 TMEVLIGSGLTLTDSMDLAASNMGNIYYLEAIRDARALVAEGTPLRESLVRTGIFPPMVSNLVGVGEETGDLQSMMGKV
-286 KLYGMDSSA
+286 
-295 KADYTTAPTGKIV
+295 ADY
-308 GKVTGTVAPTYETP
+308 
-322 KVTTTDGDTYD
+322 YD
-333 RYVAIP
+333 EEV
-339 GTEADGNTPNLS
+339 
-351 FHHFNISVTGYRF
+351 
-364 ELAAPE
+364 
-370 CALFFIGKFQGDEAA
+370 DEATKKLLNLMEPA
-385 KKYLTSLGFTLKDE
+385 IIIVMAVFVVIIVLAIYLPMINMTKAFDKYL
-399 NGKQLGEANYE
+399 
-410 FTAGKVFPDMPADGE
+410 
-425 ESDSEVVCSGDAYL
+425 
-439 FEAYLMRSFNK
+439 
-450 NDTAAYRTK
+450 
-459 ISATAQAT
+459 
-467 FDNGGKQDSE
+467 
-477 PKLWSFEDAWTNPG
+477 
-491 ELDSAQK
+491 
-498 DILDKFLKA
+498 
-507 LNIPNP
+507 

>member
-58 GKPKAKDMAV
+58 GNPKAKDMAV

-87 AMLGQQTSNKKL
+87 AMLGQQTGNKKL

-111 KGEALATS
+111 KGESLASS
-119 MRRHPKIFPAILV
+119 MRRHPKIFPPILV

-138 EASGNLEESFRQMEL
+138 EASGNLEESFLQMER
-153 YFERSKRT
+153 YFDRSKRT
-161 KGKVTSAMIY
+161 KSRVTSAMIY

-178 MIIVLIVMMTKI
+178 MIVVLIVMMTKI
-190 IPNFLKTFED
+190 IPNFLKAFEE
-200 MDAELPKLTQGVM
+200 MDAELPKLTLGVM
-213 AVCEWFKSWWWV
+213 AVCKWFESWWWV

-243 DKGKHF
+243 NKGKHF

-274 TVTGDISVTSGY
+274 TMEVLIGSGLTLTDSMDLAASNMGNIYYLEAIRDARALVAEGTPLRESLVRTGIFPPMVSNLVGVGEETGDLQSMMGKV
-286 KLYGMDSSA
+286 
-295 KADYTTAPTGKIV
+295 ADYYDEEVEEATKKLLNLMEPAIIIFMAVFVVIIV
-308 GKVTGTVAPTYETP
+308 L
-322 KVTTTDGDTYD
+322 
-333 RYVAIP
+333 AIYLP
-339 GTEADGNTPNLS
+339 MINMTKAFD
-351 FHHFNISVTGYRF
+351 
-364 ELAAPE
+364 
-370 CALFFIGKFQGDEAA
+370 
-385 KKYLTSLGFTLKDE
+385 KYL
-399 NGKQLGEANYE
+399 
-410 FTAGKVFPDMPADGE
+410 
-425 ESDSEVVCSGDAYL
+425 
-439 FEAYLMRSFNK
+439 
-450 NDTAAYRTK
+450 
-459 ISATAQAT
+459 
-467 FDNGGKQDSE
+467 
-477 PKLWSFEDAWTNPG
+477 
-491 ELDSAQK
+491 
-498 DILDKFLKA
+498 
-507 LNIPNP
+507 

>member
-58 GKPKAKDMAV
+58 GNPKAKDMAV

-87 AMLGQQTSNKKL
+87 SMLGQQTGNKKL

-111 KGEALATS
+111 KGETLAAS
-119 MRRHPKIFPAILV
+119 MRRHPKIFPPILV

-138 EASGNLEESFRQMEL
+138 EASGNLEESFLQMER
-153 YFERSKRT
+153 YFDRSKRT
-161 KGKVTSAMIY
+161 KSRVTSAMIY

-178 MIIVLIVMMTKI
+178 MIVVLIVMMTKI
-190 IPNFLKTFED
+190 IPNFLKAFEE
-200 MDAELPKLTQGVM
+200 MDAELPKLTLGVM
-213 AVCEWFKSWWWV
+213 AVCKWFESWWWV

-243 DKGKHF
+243 NKGKHF

-274 TVTGDISVTSGY
+274 TMEVLIGSGLTLTDSMDLAASNMGNIYYLEAIRDARALVAEGTPLRESLVRTGIFPPMVSNLVGVGEETGDLQSMMGKV
-286 KLYGMDSSA
+286 
-295 KADYTTAPTGKIV
+295 ADYYDEEVEEATKKLLNLMEPAIIIFMAVFVVIIV
-308 GKVTGTVAPTYETP
+308 L
-322 KVTTTDGDTYD
+322 
-333 RYVAIP
+333 AIYLP
-339 GTEADGNTPNLS
+339 MINMTKAFD
-351 FHHFNISVTGYRF
+351 
-364 ELAAPE
+364 
-370 CALFFIGKFQGDEAA
+370 
-385 KKYLTSLGFTLKDE
+385 KYL
-399 NGKQLGEANYE
+399 
-410 FTAGKVFPDMPADGE
+410 
-425 ESDSEVVCSGDAYL
+425 
-439 FEAYLMRSFNK
+439 
-450 NDTAAYRTK
+450 
-459 ISATAQAT
+459 
-467 FDNGGKQDSE
+467 
-477 PKLWSFEDAWTNPG
+477 
-491 ELDSAQK
+491 
-498 DILDKFLKA
+498 
-507 LNIPNP
+507 

>member
-6 YTAIDRNGK
+6 YTAINRNGK

-58 GKPKAKDMAV
+58 GNPKAKDMAV

-87 AMLGQQTSNKKL
+87 AMLGQQTGNKKL

-111 KGEALATS
+111 KGEALASS

-161 KGKVTSAMIY
+161 KSKVTSAMIY

-200 MDAELPKLTQGVM
+200 MDAELPKITLGVM

-225 PLLVLAALI
+225 PLLVLVALI

-274 TVTGDISVTSGY
+274 TMEVLIGSGLTLTDSMDLAASNMGNIYYLEAIRDARALVAEGTPLRESLVRTGIFPPMVSNLVGVGEETGDLQSMMGKV
-286 KLYGMDSSA
+286 
-295 KADYTTAPTGKIV
+295 ADY
-308 GKVTGTVAPTYETP
+308 
-322 KVTTTDGDTYD
+322 YD
-333 RYVAIP
+333 EEV
-339 GTEADGNTPNLS
+339 
-351 FHHFNISVTGYRF
+351 
-364 ELAAPE
+364 
-370 CALFFIGKFQGDEAA
+370 DEATKKLLNLMEPA
-385 KKYLTSLGFTLKDE
+385 IIIFMAIFVVIIVLAIYLPMINMTKAFDKYL
-399 NGKQLGEANYE
+399 
-410 FTAGKVFPDMPADGE
+410 
-425 ESDSEVVCSGDAYL
+425 
-439 FEAYLMRSFNK
+439 
-450 NDTAAYRTK
+450 
-459 ISATAQAT
+459 
-467 FDNGGKQDSE
+467 
-477 PKLWSFEDAWTNPG
+477 
-491 ELDSAQK
+491 
-498 DILDKFLKA
+498 
-507 LNIPNP
+507 